1 MSHLPPVPSNHL
13 LSEAWA
19 SFRRCLHKDH
29 YARLSGRAGRFEYW
43 SATII
48 GTLIS
53 ILPGIL
59 PLILPNL
66 LSFIGLLIWFVV
78 ITYFAMPLLAVYV
91 RRLHDVGWSAWWIA
105 AHYALISVLYAVFV
119 FHVTQAVFFTSD
131 MVELFSHV
139 LPRLLPWLEYTA
151 IPLNVL
157 STLLFILTLL
167 PGKTTPNRYGNPV

>member
-19 SFRRCLHKDH
+19 SFRRCLHKDY

-66 LSFIGLLIWFVV
+66 LSLIGLLIWFVV

-105 AHYALISVLYAVFV
+105 VHYAFIAVLFAVFV
-119 FHVTQAVFFTSD
+119 FHVTQASFFAFD
-131 MVELFSHV
+131 AEDLFTYVISQM
-139 LPRLLPWLEYTA
+139 LPWIEYSA
-151 IPLNVL
+151 LPINIL

-167 PGKTTPNRYGNPV
+167 PGKQKPNRYGNPV

>member
-1 MSHLPPVPSNHL
+1 MPASSAGQGALSTGLSPL
-13 LSEAWA
+13 LV
-19 SFRRCLHKDH
+19 
-29 YARLSGRAGRFEYW
+29 
-43 SATII
+43 
-48 GTLIS
+48 
-53 ILPGIL
+53 
-59 PLILPNL
+59 L
-66 LSFIGLLIWFVV
+66 LFHFCREFYSLYVWFGV
-78 ITYFAMPLLAVYV
+78 IAYFAMPLLAVYV

-105 AHYALISVLYAVFV
+105 AHYALISVLFAVFV

-139 LPRLLPWLEYTA
+139 VPRLLPWLEYTA

>member
-1 MSHLPPVPSNHL
+1 MNQLPPVPSDNL
-13 LSEAWA
+13 LYEAWA
-19 SFRRCLHKDH
+19 AFRRCLRKEH
-29 YARLSGRAGRFEYW
+29 YARLIGRAGRFEYW
-43 SATII
+43 SVTII
-48 GTLIS
+48 GTFVSL
-53 ILPGIL
+53 LPGIL
-59 PLILPNL
+59 LFILPNL
-66 LSFIGLLIWFVV
+66 LSLIGLFVWFGV
-78 ITYFAMPLLAVYV
+78 IAYFAMPLLAVYV

-105 AHYALISVLYAVFV
+105 AHYALISVLFAVFV

-139 LPRLLPWLEYTA
+139 VPRLLPWLEYTA